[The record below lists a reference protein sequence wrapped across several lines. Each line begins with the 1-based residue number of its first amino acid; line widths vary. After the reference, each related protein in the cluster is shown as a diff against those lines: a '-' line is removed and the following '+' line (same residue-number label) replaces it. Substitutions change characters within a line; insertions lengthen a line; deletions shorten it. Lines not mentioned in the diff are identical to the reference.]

1 MSIQID
7 QERGGR
13 MAEFDSGDDFDLDVK
28 LSDQGGVAEPQ
39 STPTIIYSIRISIIV
54 SSILTTNTCGSTPTT
69 GRC

>member
-1 MSIQID
+1 
-7 QERGGR
+7 

-28 LSDQGGVAEPQ
+28 VTEGDGTVSPQ

-54 SSILTTNTCGSTPTT
+54 SSILTTNACGSTPTT